1 MGKIATRKSFGQALA
16 ELGEIYP
23 DIVCFDAD
31 LSKSTMSSLFA
42 NQFPDRFFEMGIQE
56 ANMIGAAAGISF
68 TGKIPFI
75 CSFGAFLTGRFDQIR
90 MSVGYS
96 QANVKLVGTHCGV
109 GIGED
114 GHSQMGLEDV
124 ALMRTIPKMTVLQ
137 PSGDRECR
145 QMGEWAVKHQ
155 GPVYLRLTRQ
165 GLKEFDLPPFQ
176 LAIFPQL
183 REGEKIAFL
192 ANGGLL
198 ESAYEAANRLSE
210 MGIVNPAV
218 YNLHT
223 TKPLDGTFLT
233 ELAEKYKEFVVF
245 EDHSTIGGSG
255 AAIAEWMAEYAPIPR
270 RVYRYGVKDQFGESG
285 RPEDLYQ
292 KHGFTPE
299 GIVTFFNKNS

>member
-16 ELGEIYP
+16 DFGDEYQNV
-23 DIVCFDAD
+23 VCFDAD
-31 LSKSTMSSLFA
+31 LSKSTMSSIFA
-42 NQFPDRFFEMGIQE
+42 KKYPERFFEMGIQE
-56 ANMIGAAAGISF
+56 ANMIGAAAGMSF
-68 TGKIPFI
+68 TGKIPFV

-137 PSGDRECR
+137 PSGDKECR
-145 QMGEWAVKHQ
+145 QMVEWAIKHQ

-165 GLKEFDLPPFQ
+165 GLKEFDLPSFELSKYPK
-176 LAIFPQL
+176 IM
-183 REGEKIAFL
+183 EGERVAFL
-192 ANGGLL
+192 ATGGLL
-198 ESAYEAANRLSE
+198 EAAHEAAIRLTEIGRMTPS
-210 MGIVNPAV
+210 V
-218 YNLHT
+218 YNLNSC
-223 TKPLDGTFLT
+223 KPLDSDFLT

-245 EDHSTIGGSG
+245 EDHSIIGGSG
-255 AAIAEWMAEYAPIPR
+255 AAIAEWMAEFAPIPR
-270 RVYRYGVKDQFGESG
+270 RVRRYGVRDTFGESG

-292 KHGFTPE
+292 KHGFTVE
-299 GIVTFFNKNS
+299 GIVTFFSKND